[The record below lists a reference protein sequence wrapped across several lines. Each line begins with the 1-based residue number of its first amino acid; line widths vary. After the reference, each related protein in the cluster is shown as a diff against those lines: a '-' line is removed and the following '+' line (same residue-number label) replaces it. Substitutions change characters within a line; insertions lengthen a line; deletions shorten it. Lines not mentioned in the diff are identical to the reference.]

1 MKLTLNW
8 EVTQEEKS
16 IHQKPQRYCDE
27 IGQDIQQLAPIKK
40 LPRKFTVKSARIHK
54 LEAELKRKNMHG
66 QFAKY
71 LDQPKIRLKPSTLK
85 RAATESTVAAIQEQA
100 ISTKYIEKH
109 FFNVEDDDTY
119 WICCVEKETI
129 HHII

>member
-1 MKLTLNW
+1 
-8 EVTQEEKS
+8 
-16 IHQKPQRYCDE
+16 
-27 IGQDIQQLAPIKK
+27 
-40 LPRKFTVKSARIHK
+40 
-54 LEAELKRKNMHG
+54 MHG

-85 RAATESTVAAIQEQA
+85 IAAIETTVAAIQEQA

-119 WICCVEKETI
+119 
-129 HHII
+129 